1 MEVYVLQVISGEEEG
16 VIRSLKRAGYTAYAP
31 SETRLERRGGGWHKR
46 ERIIFTGYVF
56 LAVEKLDAEGY
67 YTAKNDNFVIRF
79 LGNEKPEKLQE
90 SEMEMILA
98 MANNGKSIPVPVI
111 SFDKETKTCK
121 VDWDLKD
128 QPLMVKRLFVRQKR
142 AVFEVEFAGKKH
154 DIMLSCQIKEV

>member
-16 VIRSLKRAGYTAYAP
+16 VIRSLQRSGYTAYAP
-31 SETRLERRGGGWHKR
+31 SEIRLERRGGGWHKR

-56 LAVEKLDAEGY
+56 LVVEKLDAKAY

-98 MANNGKSIPVPVI
+98 MANNGKSIPMPTI
-111 SFDKETKTCK
+111 RYHKKTKTST
-121 VDWDLKD
+121 VIWDLEEHFIK
-128 QPLMVKRLFVRQKR
+128 LKHLFSRQKR